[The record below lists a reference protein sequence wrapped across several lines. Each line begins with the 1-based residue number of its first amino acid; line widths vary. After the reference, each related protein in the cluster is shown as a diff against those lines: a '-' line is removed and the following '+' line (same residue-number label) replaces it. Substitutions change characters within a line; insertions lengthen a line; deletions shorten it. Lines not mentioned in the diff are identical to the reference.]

1 MKKIAITIGDPNSI
15 SPEITI
21 KALNFLDLPK
31 ENVILISNKEIMSF
45 YAENYDLCL
54 EKDYKTE
61 EIPFDIKNIEVG
73 KETEYGGEFAFKA
86 LVKACELAQ
95 NKVIDAL
102 VTAPVSKNAMKL
114 AGHNYSG
121 QTEIL
126 EQYLANKNQHAE
138 MVFVCENFS
147 VFLLTRHIALRDV
160 SQYVNK
166 ENIIEKVKYL
176 DKCLKCQLNIKTP
189 KYAMC
194 ALNPHSGEKGMF
206 GFEEEQEISPA
217 IYDLKNAGIDIQG
230 PYPSDTLFANAY
242 KGIYDYN
249 CYMAMY
255 HDQGLIPIKL
265 MEKSV
270 CVNTTL
276 GLDIIRTSPSHGTAF
291 DIAGK
296 NIANPDSMIEAIK
309 LLIK

>member
-1 MKKIAITIGDPNSI
+1 MKRIAITLGDPNGI

-31 ENVILISNKEIMSF
+31 ENVILISNKEILKF
-45 YAENYDLCL
+45 YADNYDLCL
-54 EKDYKTE
+54 EKDYITE
-61 EIPFDIKNIEVG
+61 EIPFNIENIAVG
-73 KETEYGGEFAFKA
+73 KETEDSGEFAFKA
-86 LVKACELAQ
+86 IVKACELAQ

-160 SQYVNK
+160 TQYVNK
-166 ENIIEKVKYL
+166 ENIIEKVKYI
-176 DKCLKCQLNIKTP
+176 DDCLKRQLNIKNL

-194 ALNPHSGEKGMF
+194 SLNPHSGEKGMF
-206 GFEEEQEISPA
+206 GFEEEQEIIPA
-217 IYDLKNAGIDIQG
+217 IENLKSIGIDVQG
-230 PYPSDTLFANAY
+230 PFSSDTLFSNAY
-242 KGIYDYN
+242 KGIYDFN
-249 CYMAMY
+249 CYIAMY

-309 LLIK
+309 ILMK

>member
-1 MKKIAITIGDPNSI
+1 MKKIAITLGDPNSI

-21 KALNFLDLPK
+21 KSLNFLDVPK
-31 ENVILISNKEIMSF
+31 ENVILISNKEVLKY
-45 YAENYDLCL
+45 YADNYDLSL
-54 EKDYKTE
+54 EKDYLTE
-61 EIPFDIKNIEVG
+61 EIPYDIKNIEIG
-73 KETEYGGEFAFKA
+73 KETEYSGEFAFRA
-86 LVKACELAQ
+86 IVKACELAQ
-95 NKVIDAL
+95 NKCIDGI
-102 VTAPVSKNAMKL
+102 VTAPVSKNALKL

-160 SQYVNK
+160 PQYINK
-166 ENIIEKVKYL
+166 ENIIEKVKYI
-176 DKCLKCQLNIKTP
+176 DACFKKQLNINKP
-189 KYAMC
+189 KYAIC

-206 GFEEEQEISPA
+206 GFEEEQEIIPA
-217 IYDLKNAGIDIQG
+217 IENLSRIGFDIQG
-230 PYPSDTLFANAY
+230 PFPSDTLFNNAY
-242 KGIYDYN
+242 QGLYDYN
-249 CYMAMY
+249 CYIAMY

-265 MEKSV
+265 MERSV

-309 LLIK
+309 LLLK